1 MLEGIEHISKNLL
14 AQNTIIGWI
23 LSDQIP
29 NRVVSFSTQVEQN
42 SNKLL
47 ESQQRKFWEVEE
59 VPTPNLTSHEDKLC
73 EELYQSTTSRTP
85 EGRYR
90 RSGHLYDKSSHLFRN
105 KLLKEKAWDAVAC
118 AVGVPVTNCQT
129 RWKSL
134 RDRFVRETG
143 LQKKKSG
150 SGAEDG
156 ATWQYLEAMDFM
168 RDFVAPRKTFS
179 NLDFTSQ
186 EEDINGISP
195 CNVTETSYYEE
206 YEVSSPLPSVAAND
220 TE

>member
-1 MLEGIEHISKNLL
+1 MEEKLIEAVRAHS
-14 AQNTIIGWI
+14 
-23 LSDQIP
+23 
-29 NRVVSFSTQVEQN
+29 
-42 SNKLL
+42 
-47 ESQQRKFWEVEE
+47 
-59 VPTPNLTSHEDKLC
+59 C
-73 EELYQSTTSRTP
+73 
-85 EGRYR
+85 
-90 RSGHLYDKSSHLFRN
+90 LYDKSSHLFRN

-134 RDRFVRETG
+134 RDRFVRKTG

-168 RDFVAPRKTFS
+168 RGFVAPRKTFS

-186 EEDINGISP
+186 EEEINGISQ

-206 YEVSSPLPSVAAND
+206 YEVRSPLPSVAAND
-220 TE
+220 TEQSNSAKKIKTASCRRRGEREVRITMRGGQ